1 MKRSA
6 LPLVWGRY
14 GPRASVAY
22 AECAAGDR
30 VERRAVA
37 GTVVGEDALDGDS
50 VAAKESDSAA
60 EEADDRHRFLVAQ
73 DLGVGEPA
81 VIVCDVDEL
90 PAQVEGP
97 PMVTAA

>member
-1 MKRSA
+1 
-6 LPLVWGRY
+6 V
-14 GPRASVAY
+14 
-22 AECAAGDR
+22 D
-30 VERRAVA
+30 RRAVA
-37 GTVVGEDALDGDS
+37 ATVVGEDALDGDS

-60 EEADDRHRFLVAQ
+60 EEADDRQRFLVAQ

-81 VIVCDVDEL
+81 VIVDCDVDEL